1 MDGLKKYWPLLILIL
16 ALGFI
21 AGLFLASSLGFTSR
35 KATQADSNIPIQLK
49 DESDIHEL
57 MKHMSHVFEEV
68 ASTVSVS
75 VVSIFAEQTVQAP
88 KSYGLPDDP
97 YKEFFG
103 EDFFRRFFGVPPP
116 EEEKRTVRSMGSGVI
131 VTKNGY
137 ILTNNH
143 VIANAERLSV
153 VTGDKQA
160 YEANVVGADPPSD
173 VAVIKIKAKNL
184 PAAILGDSDKVKVGQ
199 WVIAVGNP
207 FRLMHTVT
215 TGIIS
220 AKGRSSVGLAAYE
233 DFFQTDASINPGNS
247 GGALADLNGDIIGI
261 NTAITSPS
269 GGNIGIGFAIPIN
282 MAKQVMDEL
291 MSNGKVTRGYIGL
304 LPQDIDENIAAAL
317 NIKEGEGVL
326 IREVV
331 RNGPADRSGIKPG
344 DIIIEFDKSKVKD
357 STQFRNLVAKIKPGA
372 AIKIALLR
380 NSQKMEVTVILEER
394 PNE

>member
-1 MDGLKKYWPLLILIL
+1 MDRQKKYWPLLLLVL

-21 AGLFLASSLGFTSR
+21 AGLFLAPSLSFTSR
-35 KATQADSNIPIQLK
+35 KETQADSKTPIQLK

-68 ASTVSVS
+68 ASTVSLS
-75 VVSIFAEQTVQAP
+75 VVSIFAEQTVQTP
-88 KSYGLPDDP
+88 QTYGLPDEA
-97 YKEFFG
+97 YREFFG
-103 EDFFRRFFGVPPP
+103 EDFFRRFFGAPPKK
-116 EEEKRTVRSMGSGVI
+116 EENRTVRSMGSGVI
-131 VTKNGY
+131 VTKDGY

-160 YEANVVGADPPSD
+160 YEAEVIGADPPTD
-173 VAVIKIKAKNL
+173 VAIIKIKAKNL
-184 PAAILGDSDKVKVGQ
+184 PAAILSDSDKVKVGQ

-247 GGALADLNGDIIGI
+247 GGALADLNGEIIGI

-291 MSNGKVTRGYIGL
+291 ISNGKVTRGYIGL
-304 LPQDIDENIAAAL
+304 IPQDIDKNIAAAL
-317 NIKEGEGVL
+317 NTKEGEGVL

-344 DIIIEFDKSKVKD
+344 DIIMQFNKSKVIN
-357 STQFRNLVAKIKPGA
+357 STQFRNLVAKIKPEA
-372 AIKIALLR
+372 TIKIVLFR